1 MKTKVAIIGTV
12 GLPAKY
18 GGFET
23 LTAHLVEELADNYDF
38 TVYCSSKKYSKEEQ
52 IKNWNGAKLKY
63 IPLDANGIQS
73 IPYNTWSIFDAIF
86 KSDVLLIL
94 GVAGAWILPF
104 VKMFTRK
111 KIIVSIDGIEWKR
124 DKWPLAAKLYLWWA
138 EKMAV
143 RFSHIDISDNESIQ
157 DYTSLRYKTIS
168 RVIEYGA
175 DHTKVNITPTSENL
189 EKYPFLSEE
198 YAVKVCRIE
207 PENHVHTILKVFS
220 EFPEKK
226 LVLVGNWNNSS
237 YGTELKEHYSQYKNI
252 TLLDPIYNQEIIDLI
267 RGNAS
272 LYIHGHSAGGT
283 NPSLVEAMFLG
294 LPIISNGVSY
304 NRTTTEHKAFYFST
318 EEDLKEILSSIT
330 KEDLS
335 NCASQMKKIAER
347 RYTWKKIAKKYLN
360 LIEEAFAIKSK
371 TNVCASISAIDKNI
385 LDKYH
390 VEHLKNA
397 KLFNEQSRTA

>member
-52 IKNWNGAKLKY
+52 IKDWNGAKLKY

-73 IPYNTWSIFDAIF
+73 IPYDTWSIFDAIF

-318 EEDLKEILSSIT
+318 EEELKEILSSIT

-390 VEHLKNA
+390 LEHLKNA